1 MTIYTTEQLTLPVRR
16 EMIRESSVSTE
27 VSFTDPDIDRIIEV
41 SDSMSRVYLPQS
53 VTVLSTSSVN
63 HVAEKVT
70 IPIEIIQDDVIAKR
84 LISISNKLASIFFLI
99 RIITPANNSRINLL
113 QSLYKEIIQVSNQT
127 SPLQRR
133 TTIIQING
141 LIKKSL
147 GTFG

>member
-63 HVAEKVT
+63 HVTEKVT

-113 QSLYKEIIQVSNQT
+113 QSLYKEIIQVSNQA

>member
-113 QSLYKEIIQVSNQT
+113 QSLYKEIIQVSNQA